1 MRAFHITA
9 VALPLLLG
17 AGAAMAQQ
25 ATGTVEKVDVDN
37 KMVTVNG
44 QPYQIEG
51 QASGVKLTELKVG
64 DKVTLMF
71 DVNTNVVYQIDHA
84 K

>member
-1 MRAFHITA
+1 M
-9 VALPLLLG
+9 
-17 AGAAMAQQ
+17 
-25 ATGTVEKVDVDN
+25 
-37 KMVTVNG
+37 
-44 QPYQIEG
+44 IEG
-51 QASGVKLTELKVG
+51 QAAGLKLDQIKVG

>member
-1 MRAFHITA
+1 MHRILVAA

-17 AGAAMAQQ
+17 AGAAVAQQ
-25 ATGTVEKVDVDN
+25 ATGTVEKVDLNN

-51 QASGVKLTELKVG
+51 QAAGVKLTELKVG
-64 DKVTLMF
+64 EKVTLMF
-71 DVNTNVVYQIDHA
+71 DVNTTDVYQIDHA